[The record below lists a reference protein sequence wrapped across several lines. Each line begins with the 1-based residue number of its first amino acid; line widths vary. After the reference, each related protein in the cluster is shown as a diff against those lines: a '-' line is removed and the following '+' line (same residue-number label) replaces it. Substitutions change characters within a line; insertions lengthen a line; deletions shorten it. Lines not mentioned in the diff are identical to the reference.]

1 MIKGQGG
8 LTWFGWVW
16 LGLAEFDGMWLKLGF
31 FDWVWLGLAWRKY
44 SSFYCIKQTIILL
57 LIANTV

>member
-16 LGLAEFDGMWLKLGF
+16 LGLAEFNGVWLKLGF
-31 FDWVWLGLAWRKY
+31 LTGFGL
-44 SSFYCIKQTIILL
+44 
-57 LIANTV
+57 V